1 MLPVA
6 TSNAA
11 LRLPGIWWSAIGD
24 EDWNRTLDPK
34 NVLFIQK
41 LSHKAGAQYCL
52 ARVLRKLKER
62 ALDPILLISEDGWLT
77 RECQQNGIQVLRT
90 LFPSSRSLYG
100 YIYNNRSFTKRV
112 KEKLD
117 QLGVSPPIV
126 QGNDHPEALRTLAVA
141 EFLNAKSSLM
151 LRTPTMKSEDYFKY
165 RCDRSDLV
173 MVESDQLKEAVK
185 VWDIK
190 KNVIVVNNGLTDE
203 EFLHPKIPTS
213 NPSKVLVLGNPSARK
228 GWQDV
233 IEALWILRDQNDL
246 HPMTLDFT
254 GQKPTWLKTSQNFS
268 RFFLNFIGHH
278 DNFKELTRKY
288 ELVINASRGETFGMA
303 ALEVIAAGI
312 PLLSSRTGVIEK
324 VVENECLL
332 FEPENPQTL
341 AHAFAKLVTNWKSV
355 DFDLARQQQNIR
367 RQFHIDTTVNC
378 LLAEYGGA
386 LC

>member
-1 MLPVA
+1 
-6 TSNAA
+6 
-11 LRLPGIWWSAIGD
+11 
-24 EDWNRTLDPK
+24 LDLK

-41 LSHKAGAQYCL
+41 LPHKAGAQYCL

-190 KNVIVVNNGLTDE
+190 KKVVVVNNGLTDE
-203 EFLHPKIPTS
+203 EFLHPNIPTS

-233 IEALWILRDQNDL
+233 IEALWILRDRNDL
-246 HPMTLDFT
+246 PPMTLDFT
-254 GQKPTWLKTSQNFS
+254 GQKPTWLKTSQKFS

-355 DFDLARQQQNIR
+355 DFDLGRQQQNIR
-367 RQFHIDTTVNC
+367 RQFHIDTTVNR